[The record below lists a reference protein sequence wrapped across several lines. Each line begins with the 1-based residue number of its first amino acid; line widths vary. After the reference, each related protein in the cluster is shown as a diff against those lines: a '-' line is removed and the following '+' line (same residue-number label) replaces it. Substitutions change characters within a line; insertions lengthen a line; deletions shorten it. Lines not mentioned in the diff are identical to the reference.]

1 MHLYANKGTK
11 PLTHIYGLI
20 DPRNHQVKYVGQSR
34 NPEGRLRSHLALA
47 RRGKDGFFGR
57 PAPAR
62 REAKPVYLWLRDL
75 HPALP
80 VLVVL
85 EAVERRIIRVNGIR
99 VQWASAMEAKWL
111 KRHRRTVLNYDKKQC
126 AAYDA
131 FVNSR
136 EVNEALYAQTGPAC

>member
-34 NPEGRLRSHLALA
+34 NPEGRLRGHMGASV
-47 RRGKDGFFGR
+47 RGT
-57 PAPAR
+57 
-62 REAKPVYLWLRDL
+62 KPVHAWLCDL
-75 HPALP
+75 HPAPPL
-80 VLVVL
+80 LVVL

-99 VQWASAMEAKWL
+99 VQWASVMEAKWL